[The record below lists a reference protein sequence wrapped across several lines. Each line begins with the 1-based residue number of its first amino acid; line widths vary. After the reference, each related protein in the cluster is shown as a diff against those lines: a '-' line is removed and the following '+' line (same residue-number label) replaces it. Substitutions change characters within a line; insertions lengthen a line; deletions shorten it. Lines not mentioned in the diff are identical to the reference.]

1 MADVTDTERLLD
13 ELERLKTR
21 GRITENE
28 YAARRAAILAGTIQ
42 APAPAKSSGG
52 GGIFKWGVLGCLG
65 MFAAV
70 GILVFLVLVVLGLA
84 VTNSRDT
91 ESDSGGDVHVAL
103 ATGSSGEIAPERN
116 GSKQQRVTI
125 LQIANDVSSV
135 TPLLVPAA
143 GKRWVGFEVLVEN
156 IGSKQVNSMDWT
168 LRDSKDI
175 EHDRRYF
182 TGASGTEVDIGYNDL
197 SPGGKKQGWVY
208 FEIDADASVKWLRA
222 DPNPFLAYDLY
233 FAAQ

>member
-1 MADVTDTERLLD
+1 MANVTDTERLLD
-13 ELERLKTR
+13 ELERLKTS
-21 GRITENE
+21 GRITEDE
-28 YAARRAAILAGTIQ
+28 YAARRAAILAGTIS
-42 APAPAKSSGG
+42 APAPAKGG
-52 GGIFKWGVLGCLG
+52 SGIFKWGFLGCFG
-65 MFAAV
+65 MFAAL

-84 VTNSRDT
+84 VAKSRDAK
-91 ESDSGGDVHVAL
+91 SDSGGDVHVAL
-103 ATGSSGEIAPERN
+103 AAGSSGEVAPERN
-116 GSKQQRVTI
+116 GSRRQRVTV
-125 LQIANDVSSV
+125 LQVVSDVSSV
-135 TPLLVPAA
+135 SPLLVPAA

-182 TGASGTEVDIGYNDL
+182 TGASGTEVDIAYNDL

-222 DPNPFLAYDLY
+222 DPNPFMAYDLY
-233 FAAQ
+233 FDAQ